1 MTQIVVPLESW
12 ERAALRRL
20 ARIERREPEM
30 QAAVLLRR
38 ALEEAGVLRTYRIET
53 AQEGTNGQDGG
64 KGGAA

>member
-38 ALEEAGVLRTYRIET
+38 ALEEAGVLRTYRAET
-53 AQEGTNGQDGG
+53 TPEADRAKEKAQE
-64 KGGAA
+64 A

>member
-20 ARIERREPEM
+20 ARMERREPEM
-30 QAAVLLRR
+30 QAAVLLRQ
-38 ALEEAGVLRTYRIET
+38 ALEEAGVLRTVPKL
-53 AQEGTNGQDGG
+53 QPEGTNGQDGG